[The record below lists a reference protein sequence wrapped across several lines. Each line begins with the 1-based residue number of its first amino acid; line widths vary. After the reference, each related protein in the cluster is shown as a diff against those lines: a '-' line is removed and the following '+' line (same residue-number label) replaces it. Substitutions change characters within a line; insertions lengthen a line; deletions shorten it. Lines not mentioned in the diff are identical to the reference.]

1 MNHRRTIVQT
11 GHPEWDDSP
20 WFQVEGICADLLY
33 QWRDTHVNHP
43 KKYVNGSRSLLFQK
57 TPFFIFKF
65 WCRACVFWH
74 RANHKQSLF
83 VYPNQFSKTY
93 STVHGWVDRSLS
105 SEMLRR
111 SFSKQF
117 QPTAEIKH
125 NNSPVTSHLLQQLID
140 NHNFCSESHHNSP
153 HLPAIFLVKLQG
165 PPNLK
170 PDITICV
177 WLQQE

>member
-1 MNHRRTIVQT
+1 MIPRGSKWR
-11 GHPEWDDSP
+11 
-20 WFQVEGICADLLY
+20 GICAILLY
-33 QWRDTHVNHP
+33 QQWRDTHVNHF
-43 KKYVNGSRSLLFQK
+43 KSMSTAHEFCCFWETHFLFISNSDARGLCILTSCKSR
-57 TPFFIFKF
+57 
-65 WCRACVFWH
+65 C
-74 RANHKQSLF
+74 QSRF

-93 STVHGWVDRSLS
+93 STVHGWVDQSLS
-105 SEMLRR
+105 SETLRR

-125 NNSPVTSHLLQQLID
+125 NNSPVTSHLRTYCNNSSTTI
-140 NHNFCSESHHNSP
+140 NFCSESHQNSP
-153 HLPAIFLVKLQG
+153 HFQPIFFLVKLQGLQG